1 MLDFPLDGLMDQ
13 AACLAWLEKH
23 LHPQGLNCPRCG
35 ATERRVAK
43 QGGYFPAF
51 RCKACDRY
59 HTILTDTAFAKTRQ
73 LPSTLVLL
81 LGGLGKGE
89 STSRLSRELGITRK
103 QISTLRQRLQAN
115 LYDCLPETVMEG
127 EAAFEADE
135 SYQNAGKKAA
145 STKTPLPTR
154 RAEAATNARGRAPL
168 PRTAPPSSASRG
180 AAAVK
185 CVTSCVIMRTGQR
198 VVR

>member
-13 AACLAWLEKH
+13 AACRAWLEKH
-23 LHPQGLNCPRCG
+23 LHPQGLKCPRGG
-35 ATERRVAK
+35 ATQRRVAK

-59 HTILTDTAFAKTRQ
+59 HTLLSDTAFAKTRQ
-73 LPSTLVLL
+73 TPATLVLL
-81 LGGLGKGE
+81 LRGLTKGE

-103 QISTLRQRLQAN
+103 QMSTLRKRLQAN
-115 LYDCLPETVMEG
+115 LYDCLPENVMQAET
-127 EAAFEADE
+127 AFEADE
-135 SYQNAGKKAA
+135 LYQNAGKKAA

-154 RAEAATNARGRAPL
+154 RGAGATNARGRAPL
-168 PRTAPPSSASRG
+168 TRIVPPSSGSRG

-185 CVTSCVIMRTGQR
+185 CATSCATTRTGQR
-198 VVR
+198 VAR